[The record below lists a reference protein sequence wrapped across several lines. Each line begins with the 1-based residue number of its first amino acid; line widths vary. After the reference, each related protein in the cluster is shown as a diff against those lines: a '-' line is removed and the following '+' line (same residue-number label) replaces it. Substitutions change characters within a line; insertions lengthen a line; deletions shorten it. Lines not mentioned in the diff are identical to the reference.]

1 LWGDAEG
8 VSPYVYNPPRWFLG
22 GRGAREIPL
31 LESLLSMV
39 IQESSPYKMGFPLER
54 KGVMKKFF
62 VGVSAGM
69 IALALTVFLLQQLT
83 D

>member
-1 LWGDAEG
+1 
-8 VSPYVYNPPRWFLG
+8 
-22 GRGAREIPL
+22 
-31 LESLLSMV
+31 MV
-39 IQESSPYKMGFPLER
+39 IQESSPYKIGFPLER

-69 IALALTVFLLQQLT
+69 IALALTVFLLQQWT